1 MSSIYEEFIWFNGV
15 VEDRNDPK
23 KLGRCRVR
31 CLGYHTPDKT
41 VLPTED
47 LPWAYPISPITSA
60 SMNGIGTSP
69 VGPVEGTWVVGYFR
83 DGKSAQE
90 PVILGTI
97 PGIQQD
103 KPNPNAGFNDPNA
116 KYPKEDM
123 LGESDTSRIARN
135 ENIDKTIIQTKK
147 DNLESMDTVGIDGS
161 SSITEPTTQYSATY
175 PMNKVTETESGHVIE
190 VDDTPGKE
198 RLHVYHK
205 SGTFIEVHPDGS
217 MVVKTPSGFMS
228 FKQQSSDIHVKGDA
242 NVTVDGNSNIF
253 TKKDSNIK
261 TGGNFTH
268 NVPDGDY
275 TLNVGGKVT
284 ISAGGGGSS
293 IKMDESSIRE
303 KSGSIHLN

>member
-1 MSSIYEEFIWFNGV
+1 
-15 VEDRNDPK
+15 
-23 KLGRCRVR
+23 
-31 CLGYHTPDKT
+31 
-41 VLPTED
+41 
-47 LPWAYPISPITSA
+47 
-60 SMNGIGTSP
+60 
-69 VGPVEGTWVVGYFR
+69 
-83 DGKSAQE
+83 
-90 PVILGTI
+90 
-97 PGIQQD
+97 
-103 KPNPNAGFNDPNA
+103 
-116 KYPKEDM
+116 
-123 LGESDTSRIARN
+123 
-135 ENIDKTIIQTKK
+135 
-147 DNLESMDTVGIDGS
+147 
-161 SSITEPTTQYSATY
+161 
-175 PMNKVTETESGHVIE
+175 
-190 VDDTPGKE
+190 
-198 RLHVYHK
+198 
-205 SGTFIEVHPDGS
+205 

>member
-97 PGIQQD
+97 PGIPQD

>member
-97 PGIQQD
+97 PGIPQD

-293 IKMDESSIRE
+293 IKMDESSISE